1 MNEIKCPHCG
11 KSFEIDEA
19 GYEAI
24 ARQVRGEEFERELH
38 NRLELE
44 VKLLKSESD
53 KQVEALKSEVE
64 KVKSQAK
71 VELIESTDNLRK
83 EKEELA
89 NQLKLEKLQ
98 KELDESKLKDK
109 YDLELKDAKFEIE
122 RLRLAKSQQSVK
134 IIGETLEQH
143 CEQEFNAIRMTA
155 FPRATFGKDSDIKT
169 GTKGDY
175 IFRDFDEHGNELI
188 SIMFEMKNESDDSE
202 NKSKNED
209 FLKKLD
215 KNRNDKKCE
224 YAVLVSVLERD
235 SELYNRGIVDV
246 SYKYPKMFVIRP
258 QFFIPLISL
267 LRNAALGQLVF
278 RQKLQEIE
286 ARNIDIVAFENAV
299 QTFKTGFDKWYNLS
313 VKQFEQAIASI
324 DASIDD
330 LEKTKEFLSK
340 SLENMRKANTKAQ
353 KELTM
358 KKLTKG
364 SPSLASQAKQLESGQ
379 TEIDEDDEA

>member
-24 ARQVRGEEFERELH
+24 ARQVRGEEFEKELH

-175 IFRDFDEHGNELI
+175 IFRDFDEHGNELV

-202 NKSKNED
+202 NKSRNED

-215 KNRNDKKCE
+215 KDRNDKKCE

-278 RQKLQEIE
+278 KQKLQEIE

-358 KKLTKG
+358 KKLTKD

-379 TEIDEDDEA
+379 AEIDEDDES

>member
-24 ARQVRGEEFERELH
+24 ARQVRGEEFEKELH

-215 KNRNDKKCE
+215 KDRNDKKCE

-358 KKLTKG
+358 KKLTKD

-379 TEIDEDDEA
+379 AEIDEDDEA

>member
-24 ARQVRGEEFERELH
+24 ARQVRGEEFEKELH

-53 KQVEALKSEVE
+53 RQVEALKSEVE

-188 SIMFEMKNESDDSE
+188 SILFEMKNESDDSE
-202 NKSKNED
+202 NKSRNED

-215 KNRNDKKCE
+215 KDRNDKKCE

-246 SYKYPKMFVIRP
+246 SYKHPKMFVIRP

-278 RQKLQEIE
+278 KQKLQEIE

-324 DASIDD
+324 DASIED

-358 KKLTKG
+358 KKLTKD

-379 TEIDEDDEA
+379 AEIDEDDEA

>member
-24 ARQVRGEEFERELH
+24 ARQVRGEEFEKELH

-71 VELIESTDNLRK
+71 VELIESTDILRK

-175 IFRDFDEHGNELI
+175 IFRDFDEQGNELI

-215 KNRNDKKCE
+215 KDRNDKKCE

-358 KKLTKG
+358 KKLTKD
-364 SPSLASQAKQLESGQ
+364 SPSLASQAKQLELSQ
-379 TEIDEDDEA
+379 AEIEEDDEV

>member
-24 ARQVRGEEFERELH
+24 ARQVRGEEFEKELH

-215 KNRNDKKCE
+215 KDRNDKKCE

-278 RQKLQEIE
+278 KQKLQEIE

-358 KKLTKG
+358 KKLTKD

-379 TEIDEDDEA
+379 TETDEDDDA